1 LPPARKHNS
10 VRWTLGT
17 LAFVATG
24 FDIASDGKF
33 IVYTRVDSL
42 DSDIML
48 VENFH

>member
-1 LPPARKHNS
+1 MLDVGP
-10 VRWTLGT
+10 

-24 FDIASDGKF
+24 FDVTADGKS